1 MTMNTSLVP
10 YVPQTIGLVDRHGVE
25 RWNFPRPQTSL
36 ERLPYGTQV
45 PQSGGGLLSIVNQR
59 HGYVWRTNAAAYRAW
74 SEASPWVRAAIDIR
88 RDQVSSA
95 EWDIVPYDK
104 DGHSDNK
111 RVARRVK
118 ALLESPNAD
127 DTFFSYVQKV
137 VEDILVLDG
146 APCLWG
152 HSRVLLPDGTQMP
165 IGQIVNKHLDIEVMA
180 FDRETQALCPRRVT
194 GWHRNK
200 VGNRKWA
207 KVNYK
212 HSRDMGRHGKRATW
226 FTDDHPL
233 LTEFG
238 WRPVSG
244 VGTAKVV
251 TSARQP
257 NAKARELFDGT
268 MLGDAGLSGHP
279 LRRSLAFGHCERQ
292 SEWALLKASSVGF
305 GMKMSTRDAC
315 VSPAVDGRGVMNAT
329 AQVRYRSDAGP
340 WLQEQT
346 ERWYRPTKIVPRD
359 LVLTDLALAAW
370 FMDDGH
376 RAITHDKNGYKCEV
390 SYFNSHGF
398 SVGDQQFL
406 VDLLR
411 ARGIKANLQADGK
424 HTRIYVSAMGTR
436 ALFSAIGRFVP
447 PPMRYKVGPSAPEFD
462 ADEWTGF
469 GDEPYLD
476 TVEIVYGNPTGGKN
490 KVPTWSYCIDVEDD
504 HNFVTSDLIA
514 HNCEKVRYPNGEI
527 AELYPVAGE
536 FIALNSRWDGSD
548 EDQIRYLYVP
558 DGTVRAQFTNADMV
572 YFMQNPRTNSVIG
585 LPPLEVL
592 KQTVDAELKA
602 MEYNRR
608 MVMGSPPEGILD
620 IGELATPTD
629 VTSAKSEWD
638 STILGQSAFAIIGG
652 YKNPQWLKFRD
663 TNQEMQFREW
673 QDYLVRQIAVVF
685 ALSPQD
691 LGITFDVNRST
702 SEVQSDNTDDR
713 GLKPLLQL
721 IQERIT
727 QEIVWDES
735 FGGRAVNLKFV
746 FTSLNL
752 KESMARASINK
763 IAMGGVSWKSVNE
776 ARIMDGRA
784 PMGDPTDEKNPFNC
798 ILAVLPK
805 GLMNITTGKYVGEE
819 DLAQTMADSQIDIEQ
834 AKAEARAANPTA
846 TQPVDTAVKR
856 APGKGAAQ

>member
-1 MTMNTSLVP
+1 MTVNTMVP
-10 YVPQTIGLVDRHGVE
+10 FVPPMIGLVDRSGVE
-25 RWNFPRPQTSL
+25 RWNFPRPRTSL
-36 ERLPYGTQV
+36 DNLPYGTQV

-111 RVARRVK
+111 RTAKRVR

-127 DTFFSYVQKV
+127 DTFFSIVQKV

-146 APCLWG
+146 AP
-152 HSRVLLPDGTQMP
+152 V
-165 IGQIVNKHLDIEVMA
+165 
-180 FDRETQALCPRRVT
+180 
-194 GWHRNK
+194 
-200 VGNRKWA
+200 
-207 KVNYK
+207 
-212 HSRDMGRHGKRATW
+212 
-226 FTDDHPL
+226 
-233 LTEFG
+233 
-238 WRPVSG
+238 
-244 VGTAKVV
+244 
-251 TSARQP
+251 
-257 NAKARELFDGT
+257 
-268 MLGDAGLSGHP
+268 
-279 LRRSLAFGHCERQ
+279 
-292 SEWALLKASSVGF
+292 
-305 GMKMSTRDAC
+305 
-315 VSPAVDGRGVMNAT
+315 
-329 AQVRYRSDAGP
+329 
-340 WLQEQT
+340 
-346 ERWYRPTKIVPRD
+346 
-359 LVLTDLALAAW
+359 
-370 FMDDGH
+370 
-376 RAITHDKNGYKCEV
+376 
-390 SYFNSHGF
+390 
-398 SVGDQQFL
+398 
-406 VDLLR
+406 
-411 ARGIKANLQADGK
+411 
-424 HTRIYVSAMGTR
+424 
-436 ALFSAIGRFVP
+436 
-447 PPMRYKVGPSAPEFD
+447 
-462 ADEWTGF
+462 
-469 GDEPYLD
+469 
-476 TVEIVYGNPTGGKN
+476 
-490 KVPTWSYCIDVEDD
+490 
-504 HNFVTSDLIA
+504 
-514 HNCEKVRYPNGEI
+514 EKVRYPSGEI

-558 DGTVRAQFTNADMV
+558 DGTIRAQFTNADMV
-572 YFMQNPRTNSVIG
+572 YFMQNPRSNSVIG

-608 MVMGSPPEGILD
+608 MVVGSPPEGVLN

-629 VTSAKSEWD
+629 VSSAKSEWD
-638 STILGQSAFAIIGG
+638 SNILGQSAFAIMGG
-652 YKNPQWLKFRD
+652 YKNPSWMKFRD

-721 IQERIT
+721 IQERLT
-727 QEIVWDES
+727 QEVVWDES
-735 FGGRAVNLKFV
+735 FGGRGNNLKFV

-784 PMGDPTDEKNPFNC
+784 PMGDPTDEANPFNC

-819 DLAQTMADSQIDIEQ
+819 DLAQTMADSQIDIDQ

-846 TQPVDTAVKR
+846 TQPVDTAVKNT
-856 APGKGAAQ
+856 PGKAAAQ